1 MNPEILEKLRAGSQ
15 PRDWDQ
21 VKDQFKV
28 DIAGYKG
35 DEPVY
40 KFYSTLTDNL
50 EINPQSISISVQP
63 QDSYIPFHV
72 HNYAE
77 MTIPLLGSCT
87 VIVQGKRIKVDQEDI
102 ILIGRGVAHRVENAA
117 AGSIVVNLAL
127 KDTAFSLN
135 DLNFL
140 LHSSSPQSISRVLAS
155 LISGAGGPE
164 AESKYLLA
172 QTGHDAKIVATIY
185 DIIGEHYNN
194 DVQSNQIIRFDLL
207 SLFSRLIRLA
217 YRKASVVETDLK
229 TNKGTGILDFLLYIE
244 KNYRAITLEQMAKDF
259 GYNPNYLSAYLKKYT
274 GQTFIKL
281 VHLQRINVAAEYL
294 TYTSGSIEKIALKVG
309 YENPSYFYK
318 IFKQYFNCSPKDYRQ
333 KQQENR

>member
-1 MNPEILEKLRAGSQ
+1 MNPEILEQLRLGSQ
-15 PRDWDQ
+15 PRDWAD
-21 VKDQFKV
+21 VKDQFKAAV
-28 DIAGYKG
+28 AGYEG

-50 EINPQSISISVQP
+50 EVNPQSISISVQP
-63 QDSYIPFHV
+63 QDSYIPFHI

-87 VIVQGKRIKVDQEDI
+87 VVIQDQRIEVGQENIIV
-102 ILIGRGVAHRVENAA
+102 IGRGVPHRVENTS

-135 DLNFL
+135 DLNFM
-140 LHSSSPQSISRVLAS
+140 LHSGSPQSISHVLMS
-155 LISGAGGPE
+155 LISGAGEQE
-164 AESKYLLA
+164 AKYMLV
-172 QTGHDAKIVATIY
+172 QTGHEPKIVAVIY
-185 DIIGEHYNN
+185 DIIGEYYSN
-194 DVQSNQIIRFDLL
+194 DVQANQIIRFDLL

-217 YRKASVVETDLK
+217 FKQSSVVETDQK

-244 KNYRAITLEQMAKDF
+244 KNYQDITLEKMAKDF

-318 IFKQYFNCSPKDYRQ
+318 VFKKYFKCSPKEYRQ
-333 KQQENR
+333 REQENE